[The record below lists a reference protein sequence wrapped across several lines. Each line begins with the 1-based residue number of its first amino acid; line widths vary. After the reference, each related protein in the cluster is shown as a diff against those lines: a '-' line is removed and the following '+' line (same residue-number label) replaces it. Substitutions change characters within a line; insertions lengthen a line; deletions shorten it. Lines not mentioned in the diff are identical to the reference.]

1 MVMAARREQ
10 SNEGLVAAG
19 FSAMLQRPVITQQ
32 EYEKRRHEPEFAK
45 VEELN
50 YERLSETVYTPAAGS
65 FGDIFSENGV
75 MINIRL
81 TSLTGKVCVL
91 NVREDSYVEELQ
103 VLFEE
108 KENLSGYH
116 GRLAFVYKD
125 REIQEGHKLSEY
137 QVSHFY
143 VLTFIAA
150 LDVLGLGT
158 KLMCG
163 VWTNYGCPGMMFEP
177 K

>member
-65 FGDIFSENGV
+65 FGDILSENGV
-75 MINIRL
+75 MINVRL

-103 VLFEE
+103 ALFEE
-108 KENLSGYH
+108 KENLSGCH

-125 REIQEGHKLSEY
+125 REIQEGHRLSEY
-137 QVSHFY
+137 QVSHF
-143 VLTFIAA
+143 
-150 LDVLGLGT
+150 
-158 KLMCG
+158 M
-163 VWTNYGCPGMMFEP
+163 
-177 K
+177 